1 MSISR
6 RSRIALTALGICAL
20 ALVGSIPMTLE
31 DFYVPGTQVGD
42 TNQNMIWS
50 SQSCMNCHGTS
61 NPGDPYAT
69 WRGSLMAL
77 AGRDPLFYA
86 QMATANQDVEHVGNY
101 CIRCHVPG
109 AIMTGHALVSD
120 GSTLD
125 DYDRDGVSCH
135 FCHSMVDPIFKPG
148 ISPPGDKSILAALTD
163 VPTHYGNAAFVLD
176 PSGERRGPRLD
187 HQAMHSMTVSPFHTT
202 GDFCGTCHDVGNLAT
217 TRQSNGTFRY
227 NAIDARSPTTDPH
240 QQFPL
245 ERTYTEWKLSA
256 FANGG
261 VDMGGRFGG
270 TGPSVVSSCQDC
282 HMPRVAGTACVFGPD
297 RPDVSRHDFSGSSV
311 GVLKMIALQSVGD
324 PDVDPDAIAAAIEK
338 SINMLQR
345 AASVEVDQT
354 GQTVRVRVINESG
367 HKIPTGHIEGRRIWV
382 NVKMFNAQNAVIRE
396 YGAYNDVT
404 ATLDEHSTEIY
415 EMHVGLSDY
424 ASKMTGLP
432 SGPTGHMALADT
444 IEKDNRIPPRG
455 FENAAFEAGG
465 APVVGH
471 SYADGQYWD
480 DSYFAVVAGAARAEV
495 SVMYQNLPRDYI
507 EHLRDGNHTNTQGMT
522 LWTLWNATD
531 RGAPIKMVSTKIQL
545 VEALSGDVNGDD
557 HVDGSDLAY
566 LLSAW
571 GTIDSPAD
579 LDGNRIVDGPDLAIV
594 IAGWTG

>member
-1 MSISR
+1 
-6 RSRIALTALGICAL
+6 
-20 ALVGSIPMTLE
+20 V
-31 DFYVPGTQVGD
+31 
-42 TNQNMIWS
+42 
-50 SQSCMNCHGTS
+50 
-61 NPGDPYAT
+61 
-69 WRGSLMAL
+69 
-77 AGRDPLFYA
+77 
-86 QMATANQDVEHVGNY
+86 
-101 CIRCHVPG
+101 
-109 AIMTGHALVSD
+109 
-120 GSTLD
+120 
-125 DYDRDGVSCH
+125 
-135 FCHSMVDPIFKPG
+135 
-148 ISPPGDKSILAALTD
+148 
-163 VPTHYGNAAFVLD
+163 
-176 PSGERRGPRLD
+176 
-187 HQAMHSMTVSPFHTT
+187 
-202 GDFCGTCHDVGNLAT
+202 
-217 TRQSNGTFRY
+217 
-227 NAIDARSPTTDPH
+227 
-240 QQFPL
+240 
-245 ERTYTEWKLSA
+245 
-256 FANGG
+256 
-261 VDMGGRFGG
+261 
-270 TGPSVVSSCQDC
+270 
-282 HMPRVAGTACVFGPD
+282 
-297 RPDVSRHDFSGSSV
+297 
-311 GVLKMIALQSVGD
+311 
-324 PDVDPDAIAAAIEK
+324 
-338 SINMLQR
+338 
-345 AASVEVDQT
+345 
-354 GQTVRVRVINESG
+354 
-367 HKIPTGHIEGRRIWV
+367 
-382 NVKMFNAQNAVIRE
+382 VIRE

-404 ATLDEHSTEIY
+404 ATLDEDSTEIY

-531 RGAPIKMVSTKIQL
+531 RGAPITMASTKIQL

-566 LLSAW
+566 LLSGW